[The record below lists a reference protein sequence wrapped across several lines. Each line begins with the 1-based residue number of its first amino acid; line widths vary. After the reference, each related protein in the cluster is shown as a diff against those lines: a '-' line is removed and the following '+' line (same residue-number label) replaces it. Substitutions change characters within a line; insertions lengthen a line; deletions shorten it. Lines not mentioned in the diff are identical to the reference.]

1 MFAKPQFN
9 FCHIY
14 QGEARGNENIGLTAI
29 QNIFAREH
37 NRLAKLLKGLP
48 TWRNVDDSVI
58 FEEARRINTAQ
69 YQHIVYTE
77 LLPILIGL
85 YPNFAEA
92 ISSTVD
98 TIYG

>member
-1 MFAKPQFN
+1 MFVKPQFN
-9 FCHIY
+9 FCHIT

-48 TWRNVDDSVI
+48 TWTNVDDSVI

-92 ISSTVD
+92 IGSTVD

>member
-1 MFAKPQFN
+1 MNK
-9 FCHIY
+9 
-14 QGEARGNENIGLTAI
+14 GEARGNENVGLTAI

-37 NRLAKLLKGLP
+37 NRLAKLLKQYW
-48 TWRNVDDSVI
+48 TNVDDSVI

-85 YPNFAEA
+85 YPNFAYT
-92 ISSTVD
+92 TVLHKLLSR
-98 TIYG
+98 